1 MEIGFG
7 DRSSLTGKQPEAVA
21 GSSAIALCCGHPLHS
36 AVSCWVLLVVLLVVL
51 PCCIQGGCR
60 AGLRAGLRPAAP
72 PCSCLCDFSQLPLC
86 YSLLPGSFCQTHSNM
101 AVLGLAAGL
110 GGGSVQPAAFLW
122 SSHQGRKCRWA
133 MACLVMARFSIC
145 SCPFYRASF

>member
-7 DRSSLTGKQPEAVA
+7 ARSSLTGKQPEAVA

-36 AVSCWVLLVVLLVVL
+36 AVSCWVLLVVL

-86 YSLLPGSFCQTHSNM
+86 YSLLPGSFCQTHSDM

-110 GGGSVQPAAFLW
+110 WGAVCSLQPSFGHHTKAENAA
-122 SSHQGRKCRWA
+122 GRWHA
-133 MACLVMARFSIC
+133 W
-145 SCPFYRASF
+145 